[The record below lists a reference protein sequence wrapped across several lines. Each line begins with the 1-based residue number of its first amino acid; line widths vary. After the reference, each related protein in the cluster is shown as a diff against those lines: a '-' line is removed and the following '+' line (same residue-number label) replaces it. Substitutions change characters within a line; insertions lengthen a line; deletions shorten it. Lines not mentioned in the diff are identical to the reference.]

1 MAIKEVP
8 GKLFQSDRVIRCI
21 AVNCSG
27 NVTGDFAKEIKEDY
41 PEVIKPY
48 TEMCRVLGEK
58 ALGEVQ
64 FTVCHDDTIVASMFV
79 QEVGIGNRAIVNS
92 NILEECLD
100 RICIF
105 SAKTQLTTGFPE
117 NLGVNP
123 KYIDWDVVKPL
134 ISAYL
139 DAAVCNC
146 QIITKPQRKGKAAAT
161 ETPAEAPAPAEIPAP
176 AEAPAEVPAEIPAPA
191 EAPAEVPAEIPAP
204 AEVPAEVPAEAPAE
218 APAETPASAGT
229 STSAEKPKEDKKRR
243 VVVIRVETTPDS
255 KEWTATLRVKAGQ
268 KQIRGTAGA
277 NPPALTG
284 AVTALCALKTPCNV
298 VLYSDDESLVETI
311 QQGVNGKEGLWEK
324 VWELMRIHNVVAHH
338 SSEIP
343 METAS

>member
-176 AEAPAEVPAEIPAPA
+176 AEAPAEVPAE
-191 EAPAEVPAEIPAP
+191 
-204 AEVPAEVPAEAPAE
+204 VPAEAPAE